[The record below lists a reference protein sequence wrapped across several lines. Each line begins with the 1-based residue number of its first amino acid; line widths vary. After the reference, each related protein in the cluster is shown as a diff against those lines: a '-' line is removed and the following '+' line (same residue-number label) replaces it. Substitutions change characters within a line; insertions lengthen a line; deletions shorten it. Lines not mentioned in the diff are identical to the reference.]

1 MPSGRPSEVKLN
13 RISDDDRDWIGSVM
27 SSLKY
32 TNLLLE
38 QLHLEEKE
46 KYTQAQ
52 LQAIDTV
59 VAYINTASSILK
71 QKWEEIRERLQT
83 DLLEFQD
90 GHAT

>member
-1 MPSGRPSEVKLN
+1 MPSGRPNEVKIN

-32 TNLLLE
+32 TNSLLE
-38 QLHLEEKE
+38 ELHLEKKE

-59 VAYINTASSILK
+59 VAYINTASNILK
-71 QKWEEIRERLQT
+71 EKREEIRQRLQT

-90 GHAT
+90 GPAT

>member
-1 MPSGRPSEVKLN
+1 VPSGRPNEVKLN

-32 TNLLLE
+32 TNSLLE

-59 VAYINTASSILK
+59 VAYINTAYNILK
-71 QKWEEIRERLQT
+71 EKPEEIRERLQA
-83 DLLEFQD
+83 DLLDFQD

>member
-1 MPSGRPSEVKLN
+1 VPSGRPNEVKLN

-32 TNLLLE
+32 TNSLLE

-59 VAYINTASSILK
+59 VAYINTAYNILK
-71 QKWEEIRERLQT
+71 EKREEIRERLQA
-83 DLLEFQD
+83 DLLDFQD

>member
-1 MPSGRPSEVKLN
+1 
-13 RISDDDRDWIGSVM
+13 M

-32 TNLLLE
+32 TNSLLE
-38 QLHLEEKE
+38 ELHLEEKE

-59 VAYINTASSILK
+59 VAYINTASNILK
-71 QKWEEIRERLQT
+71 EKREENRQSLQT

-90 GHAT
+90 GPAT